1 MASPEKI
8 SDPTAQTVERIG
20 SIDKSKDVVAV
31 KEVRGS
37 EAFNEALIRED
48 VPMLHPRTLQLFA
61 CLLIGFFCQT
71 MNGYDTMLFGGLLN
85 NKEYFLKHFHG
96 ENKGIWAG
104 LITSMY
110 QIGGVSALPFVGP
123 CIDQWGR
130 RVGMFIGSILIIVG
144 TVVQGLTSANASE
157 GQMMGG
163 RFVLGFG
170 VTIAAAAGPIWI
182 VETAHPK
189 YRGIITGLCNTTWLA
204 GSILSS
210 GATRGG
216 LNIKGNNSWL
226 IPIWLQMVFPG
237 FIAIFAFFLPE
248 SPRWVYASGKRQKA
262 HDILTK
268 WHGYGNPDSAWV
280 RLQLNEYEEYLELDG
295 SDKRWWDY
303 RALFNKKSSLYRTA
317 VACWFSAFT
326 QWCGNG
332 PLSYFMSA
340 VLDTAGVNTSI
351 GKANVQLG
359 YSVEQFCFAVFG
371 AHFVERFGRRKM
383 MLAGFFG
390 VSVIWVCMT
399 ASAGTLANSLVSGS
413 VDDSDAVFSN
423 KTAGNA
429 VLAFIFIFGAWYSFN
444 ITPLQALYPVEVFSF
459 EIRAKGMAF
468 QSFFV
473 NAAGLINQFAWPVAI
488 KEIQWKTYIIFVVWT
503 FVQGVLAYFFFPETK
518 KRTLEELDKIFE
530 AKNPVKYST
539 QSRTLAITED
549 NTVVAVD
556 IDKV

>member
-1 MASPEKI
+1 MAASEKI
-8 SDPTAQTVERIG
+8 NDPTAQTVERLG
-20 SIDKSKDVVAV
+20 SIDKSKDVIEV

-37 EAFNEALIRED
+37 EAFNEALIQED
-48 VPMLHPRTLQLFA
+48 VPLLDPRTLRLFA

-85 NKEYFLKHFHG
+85 NKEYFLKHFNG
-96 ENKGIWAG
+96 QNKGIWAG

-123 CIDQWGR
+123 AIDQWGR
-130 RVGMFIGSILIIVG
+130 RVGMFIGSVLIIVG
-144 TVVQGLTSANASE
+144 TVIQGLTSANASE

-216 LNIKGNNSWL
+216 LDIQGNNSWL

-237 FIAIFAFFLPE
+237 FIALFAFTLPE

-280 RLQLNEYEEYLELDG
+280 KLQLHEYEEYLEMDG

-303 RALFNKKSSLYRTA
+303 RALFNKKSSVYRTA

-359 YSVEQFCFAVFG
+359 YSVEQFCFA
-371 AHFVERFGRRKM
+371 M

-413 VDDSDAVFSN
+413 VDDGDAKFSN
-423 KTAGNA
+423 HTAGNA

-444 ITPLQALYPVEVFSF
+444 ITPLQALYPVEVYSY

-503 FVQGVLAYFFFPETK
+503 FVQGVLAYFFFPETR

-539 QSRTLAITED
+539 QSHTLAITED
-549 NTVVAVD
+549 NTVVTVD
-556 IDKV
+556 QEKV